1 MSVLLCG
8 PSGASGTQQLLATK
22 MTRSLGT
29 MEEVDVERAN
39 WSLYSA
45 RLD

>member
-1 MSVLLCG
+1 MCG

-22 MTRSLGT
+22 MARSLGT
-29 MEEVDVERAN
+29 MEEFDVGRAN
-39 WSLYSA
+39 WSSYSA